1 MPESRNPNRSDHE
14 GQASRL
20 ETEPEVPTTATIDEA
35 AQDWFLA
42 LADGTATAAD
52 RARFAAW
59 RDADPRHQAAFEE
72 VCALWAEVGAL
83 GDAFAPPR
91 TPPGGRKDRAAI
103 SPLRPESTPRSP
115 VHGRRNAFAAGITA
129 CLALLLLATAPE
141 LTTRLKADH
150 LTGVG
155 QQARVA
161 LPDGSVA
168 WLNTD
173 TAIDVDYDGDDRRIG
188 LLRGEAQF
196 EVAHDSARPFAVHAH
211 RGRSTA
217 LGTIFAVRRQ
227 DPQETTVTVTEGRVE
242 VVSPVGRGAGASTE
256 PTARAV
262 LTAGEQVAYREG
274 AAPGPVVR
282 APAKALAWRD
292 GVIAIEGLPFAEALA
307 ELDRYRPG
315 RILLLADTTRLEP
328 VTARVSLDALDR
340 GLEALAAT
348 HDLTL
353 TRLTDYL
360 VLIR

>member
-1 MPESRNPNRSDHE
+1 LFVI
-14 GQASRL
+14 A
-20 ETEPEVPTTATIDEA
+20 
-35 AQDWFLA
+35 
-42 LADGTATAAD
+42 
-52 RARFAAW
+52 
-59 RDADPRHQAAFEE
+59 
-72 VCALWAEVGAL
+72 
-83 GDAFAPPR
+83 
-91 TPPGGRKDRAAI
+91 
-103 SPLRPESTPRSP
+103 
-115 VHGRRNAFAAGITA
+115 
-129 CLALLLLATAPE
+129 APE
-141 LTTRLKADH
+141 LTTRLNADH

-173 TAIDVDYDGDDRRIG
+173 TAIDVDYEGDGRHIE

-196 EVAHDSARPFAVHAH
+196 EVVPDPARPFAVDAH

-217 LGTIFAVRRQ
+217 LGTVFAVRVQ
-227 DPQETTVTVTEGRVE
+227 DPQEATVTVTEGRVE
-242 VVSPVGRGAGASTE
+242 VISPVGRGAGTSTD

-262 LTAGEQVAYREG
+262 LTADEQVAYREG

-307 ELDRYRPG
+307 EIDRYRPG

-348 HDLTL
+348 HDLTV